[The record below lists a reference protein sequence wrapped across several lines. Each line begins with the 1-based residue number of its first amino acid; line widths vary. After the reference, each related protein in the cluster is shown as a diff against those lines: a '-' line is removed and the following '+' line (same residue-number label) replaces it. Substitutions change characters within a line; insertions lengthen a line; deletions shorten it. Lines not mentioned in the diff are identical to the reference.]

1 MKAAIAYI
9 GVSTAKQGKSGLGLE
24 AQQEALARFA
34 EAEGL
39 YEAPQVKSVF
49 GGVLPIGQLPLPRRR
64 AFGCLHSWHDGP
76 SLLGRAER
84 STPRSP
90 QGRAVGARG

>member
-1 MKAAIAYI
+1 MAVAGAGAAKASHRILVMKAAIAYI

-49 GGVLPIGQLPLPRRR
+49 GGVLPIGQLPLPRSSCLRLS
-64 AFGCLHSWHDGP
+64 AFM
-76 SLLGRAER
+76 A
-84 STPRSP
+84 
-90 QGRAVGARG
+90 